1 MKKSKIIIALLI
13 LFGFSQVSN
22 AQESNLKFG
31 VKGGVNFSNLSTD
44 NAQDNKMLTG
54 VNLGLFAKLPVTS
67 SIAIQPEIY
76 FTTKGSKLTYNNVF
90 VDGTA
95 NFDLNYIE
103 IPVLLVLNVTENFN
117 IHVGPYA
124 SYLVSSKVK
133 NASDVSFYNF
143 EGNINSNDF
152 NKFDTG
158 IVAGVGIDLH
168 SLSIGVRYNFGLIKV
183 GKERDYNGTTYTF
196 PDGKN
201 SVISAYLS
209 YSIL

>member
-1 MKKSKIIIALLI
+1 MKKLKTTIAFLVLLSTS
-13 LFGFSQVSN
+13 FFSN

-31 VKGGVNFSNLSTD
+31 VKGGVNFSNLSKD
-44 NAQDNKMLTG
+44 NAEDNKMLTG
-54 VNLGLFAKLPVTS
+54 VNLGIFAKLPITNSV
-67 SIAIQPEIY
+67 AIQPEIY

-90 VDGTA
+90 VNGTA

-103 IPVLLVLNVTENFN
+103 VPILLVLNLNKNFN
-117 IHVGPYA
+117 VHVGPYA
-124 SYLVSSKVK
+124 SYLISSKVK
-133 NASDVSFYNF
+133 NVSDVSFYDF
-143 EGNINSNDF
+143 ESNINSDDL

-158 IVAGVGIDLH
+158 IVAGIGIDMQ
-168 SLSIGVRYNFGLIKV
+168 SLSIGLRYNFGLIKV
-183 GKERDYNGTTYTF
+183 GKERDYSGTTYTF

>member
-31 VKGGVNFSNLSTD
+31 VKGGVNFSNISTD

-54 VNLGLFAKLPVTS
+54 VNLGLFAKLPITS

-103 IPVLLVLNVTENFN
+103 IPVLLVLNITENFN
-117 IHVGPYA
+117 VHVGPYA

-143 EGNINSNDF
+143 ESNINSNDF

-158 IVAGVGIDLH
+158 LAAGVGIDLH
-168 SLSIGVRYNFGLIKV
+168 SLSIGVRYNYGLIKV

>member
-1 MKKSKIIIALLI
+1 MKILKTTTVILVLL
-13 LFGFSQVSN
+13 FTSFFSN

-31 VKGGVNFSNLSTD
+31 VKGGVNFSNLSKD
-44 NAQDNKMLTG
+44 NAEDNKMLTG
-54 VNLGLFAKLPVTS
+54 VNLGLFAKLPITN

-103 IPVLLVLNVTENFN
+103 VPILLVLNVTDNFN
-117 IHVGPYA
+117 VHIGPYA

-133 NASDVSFYNF
+133 NVSDISFYNF
-143 EGNINSNDF
+143 ESNINSDDF

-158 IVAGVGIDLH
+158 IAAGVGIDMRA
-168 SLSIGVRYNFGLIKV
+168 LSIGLRYNFGLIKV

>member
-1 MKKSKIIIALLI
+1 MKKSKITIALLL

-31 VKGGVNFSNLSTD
+31 VKGGVNFSNLTT
-44 NAQDNKMLTG
+44 NNTQDNKMLTG
-54 VNLGLFAKLPVTS
+54 VNVGLFAKLPVTG

-95 NFDLNYIE
+95 DFDLNYLE
-103 IPVLLVLNVTENFN
+103 IPVLLVLNLTENFN
-117 IHVGPYA
+117 VHAGPYA

-133 NASDVSFYNF
+133 NASDVSINNF
-143 EGNINSNDF
+143 EGNIDSKDF

-158 IVAGVGIDLH
+158 LLVGVGLDIH

-196 PDGKN
+196 PNGKN
-201 SVISAYLS
+201 SVISTYLS
-209 YSIL
+209 YSLF

>member
-1 MKKSKIIIALLI
+1 MKKSKIIITLLI
-13 LFGFSQVSN
+13 LFVFTQVSN

-54 VNLGLFAKLPVTS
+54 VNLGLFAKLPVTN

-117 IHVGPYA
+117 VHVGPYA

>member
-1 MKKSKIIIALLI
+1 MKKLKKTIAFLVLLSMS
-13 LFGFSQVSN
+13 FFSN

-31 VKGGVNFSNLSTD
+31 VKGGVNFSNLSKD
-44 NAQDNKMLTG
+44 NDEDNKMLTG
-54 VNLGLFAKLPVTS
+54 VNLGLFAKLPIS
-67 SIAIQPEIY
+67 NSIAIQPEIY

-103 IPVLLVLNVTENFN
+103 VPILLVLNLNKNFN
-117 IHVGPYA
+117 VHVGPYA
-124 SYLVSSKVK
+124 SYLISSKVK
-133 NASDVSFYNF
+133 NVSDVSFYDF
-143 EGNINSNDF
+143 ESNINSDDL

-158 IVAGVGIDLH
+158 IVAGIGIDMQ
-168 SLSIGVRYNFGLIKV
+168 SLSIGLRYNFGLIKV
-183 GKERDYNGTTYTF
+183 GKERDYSGTTYTF